1 VWHADAGR
9 RSLVYSS
16 LSVRLRLQAYTHSVD
31 GAYYDR
37 CRCWTLKYG
46 TGIYAVLSRRRTKDL
61 QAHTAFGLLRAFA
74 ETENFWAV
82 KLIFYTGTAGI
93 PGVVGWSGGL

>member
-1 VWHADAGR
+1 MGPAF
-9 RSLVYSS
+9 
-16 LSVRLRLQAYTHSVD
+16 
-31 GAYYDR
+31 
-37 CRCWTLKYG
+37 
-46 TGIYAVLSRRRTKDL
+46 YAVLSRRRTKDL

-93 PGVVGWSGGL
+93 PGVVG

>member
-1 VWHADAGR
+1 MGPAF
-9 RSLVYSS
+9 
-16 LSVRLRLQAYTHSVD
+16 
-31 GAYYDR
+31 
-37 CRCWTLKYG
+37 
-46 TGIYAVLSRRRTKDL
+46 YAVLSRRRTKDL

-93 PGVVGWSGGL
+93 PGVVGWLGACKPDRLVNRRNRCMRSADSVPMCTMLFGYGYTEIRKIPG